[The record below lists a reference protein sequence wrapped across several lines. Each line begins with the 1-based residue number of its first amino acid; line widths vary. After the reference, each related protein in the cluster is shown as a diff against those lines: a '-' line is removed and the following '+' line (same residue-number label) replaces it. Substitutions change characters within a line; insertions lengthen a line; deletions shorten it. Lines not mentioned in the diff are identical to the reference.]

1 MQSLAPSPP
10 APATQRSIPI
20 DRPRWLTLP
29 QGRLVTME
37 GVWGA
42 GKTTAARLVS
52 SHLQRA
58 GFTTAVIHYG
68 GETGTI
74 GRLSEF
80 LETAPLRSRSGLGGY
95 QRAHHSTVDVLL
107 RLCREAHHHLTCF
120 GPALATNDVV
130 LVDHGIYSK
139 IAWALTVLT
148 ETDPQA
154 DPAQTLSRIQD
165 LTAPWFCVPDV
176 PVFLDTPWPLAR
188 ERAISR
194 GHGGGNPA
202 AIERLLFLPRYITAY
217 QHVLTDRVPPVMRVR
232 VGLRDSDDVADEI
245 TTDLLALLR
254 AAPTAADQTAA
265 AHPFTPAPTNGRN

>member
-1 MQSLAPSPP
+1 MQSLAPSPS
-10 APATQRSIPI
+10 APAGQGGTPT
-20 DRPRWLTLP
+20 DPLRWLGLP

-37 GVWGA
+37 GIWGA

-52 SHLQRA
+52 TRLEKAS
-58 GFTTAVIHYG
+58 FSTAVIHYG
-68 GETGTI
+68 GEPGTI
-74 GRLSEF
+74 GRLSQF
-80 LETAPLRSRSGLGGY
+80 LETAPLRSRTGLGGY
-95 QRAHHSTVDVLL
+95 QSAHHSTVDVLL

-120 GPALATNDVV
+120 GPALAANDVV

-154 DPAQTLSRIQD
+154 DQAQTLTRIRA
-165 LTAPWFCVPDV
+165 LTAPWFCTPDV

-202 AIERLLFLPRYITAY
+202 AVERLLFLPRYVEAY
-217 QHVLTDRVPPVMRVR
+217 RRVLTDLMPPTLRIR
-232 VGLRDSDDVADEI
+232 VGLRDPEDVADEI
-245 TTDLLALLR
+245 TAELLGLLR
-254 AAPTAADQTAA
+254 AAPTAADQTTAA
-265 AHPFTPAPTNGRN
+265 QPHTPVPADRRN

>member
-10 APATQRSIPI
+10 APAPQRSNPV
-20 DRPRWLTLP
+20 DPRRWLALP
-29 QGRLVTME
+29 QGRLVTLE

-52 SHLQRA
+52 TRLREA
-58 GFTTAVIHYG
+58 GVTTAVIHYG
-68 GETGTI
+68 SEPGTI
-74 GRLSEF
+74 GRLSQF
-80 LETAPLRSRSGLGGY
+80 LETAPLRSRTGLGGY
-95 QRAHHSTVDVLL
+95 QSAHHSTVDVLL

-154 DPAQTLSRIQD
+154 DPAQTLTRIRG
-165 LTAPWFCVPDV
+165 LSAPWFCTPDV

-202 AIERLLFLPRYITAY
+202 AIERLLFLPRYVAAY
-217 QHVLTDRVPPVMRVR
+217 RQVLTDRVPPALRVR

-245 TTDLLALLR
+245 TSELLGVLR
-254 AAPTAADQTAA
+254 AASPAADQDTAA
-265 AHPFTPAPTNGRN
+265 QPHTPVPADRRH

>member
-1 MQSLAPSPP
+1 MPSLAPSPP
-10 APATQRSIPI
+10 TPSTQRSNATDPL
-20 DRPRWLTLP
+20 RWLALP

-52 SHLQRA
+52 TRLREA

-68 GETGTI
+68 GEPGTI
-74 GRLSEF
+74 GRLSQF
-80 LETAPLRSRSGLGGY
+80 LDTAPLRSRTGIGGY

-120 GPALATNDVV
+120 GPALDTNDVV

-154 DPAQTLSRIQD
+154 DPAQTLTRVRA
-165 LTAPWFCVPDV
+165 LAAPWFCTPDV

-194 GHGGGNPA
+194 GHGGGHPA
-202 AIERLLFLPRYITAY
+202 AVERLLFLPRYVAAY
-217 QHVLTDRVPPVMRVR
+217 RQVLADRVPPVLRVR
-232 VGLRDSDDVADEI
+232 VGLRDPDDVADEI
-245 TTDLLALLR
+245 TAALLSVLR
-254 AAPTAADQTAA
+254 AAPPAADQTTTAPPAHAGAA
-265 AHPFTPAPTNGRN
+265 DGRN

>member
-10 APATQRSIPI
+10 APAAQRSKPT
-20 DRPRWLTLP
+20 DPLRWLTLP
-29 QGRLVTME
+29 RGRLVTME

-52 SHLQRA
+52 SRLREA

-68 GETGTI
+68 GEPGTI

-80 LETAPLRSRSGLGGY
+80 LETAPLRSRTGLGGY
-95 QRAHHSTVDVLL
+95 QSAHHSTVDVLL

-148 ETDPQA
+148 ETDPHA
-154 DPAQTLSRIQD
+154 DPAQTLTR
-165 LTAPWFCVPDV
+165 LRGLAAPWFCAPDV

-202 AIERLLFLPRYITAY
+202 AIERLLFLPRYVAAY
-217 QHVLTDRVPPVMRVR
+217 RQVLANRVPPVMRVQ
-232 VGLRDSDDVADEI
+232 VGLRDSDDIADEI
-245 TTDLLALLR
+245 TTELLDMLR
-254 AAPTAADQTAA
+254 AAPPAVDRTAA
-265 AHPFTPAPTNGRN
+265 AQPHTPATTDGRS